1 MIKVT
6 VNTNAIRKSYEVDP
20 STTTVRQVLT
30 MAGLDYNRFTVHM
43 FGDVVTADMLD
54 KTLVQCDVYEDV
66 TFSSVTKADSA
77 C

>member
-6 VNTNAIRKSYEVDP
+6 VNTNAVRKSEEVDP
-20 STTTVRQVLT
+20 STTTVRQVFEKF
-30 MAGLDYNRFTVHM
+30 GLDYSRYTVHM
-43 FGDVVTADMLD
+43 YGDVVTSDMLD
-54 KTLVQCDVYEDV
+54 KTLIENGVYEDV